1 MFYTDP
7 ELQIKYLIEALNLN
21 LSKKILDVGCNDCV
35 HLLKLKNLGYNVIGI
50 DLNKSTKSQN
60 TIAQNIFNFEP
71 VFNFDCIY
79 HFALQLGNNYNCI
92 ELLLK
97 KYFEILDH
105 NGLVVL
111 DFMNYH
117 SYLTNEQST
126 KETEFLIKNYH
137 KLIDIFVCNAYN
149 KLSGQLEYSIKW
161 KILTKSELEYLC
173 QKIGFEIVSIDFDFQ
188 NKNIGNFEPRE
199 LHSQFK
205 NRLTVVLKK
214 V

>member
-1 MFYTDP
+1 MFYSDP
-7 ELQIKYLIEALNLN
+7 ELQIEYLIETLDLN
-21 LSKKILDVGCNDCV
+21 LSKKILDVGCNDCT
-35 HLLKLKNLGYNVIGI
+35 HLLKLEDLGYKVIGI
-50 DLNKSTKSQN
+50 DLNNSTKN
-60 TIAQNIFNFEP
+60 PNIIVQNIFEFEP
-71 VFNFDCIY
+71 NFNFDCIY
-79 HFALQLGNNYNCI
+79 HLALQLGNNYNRI

-137 KLIDIFVCNAYN
+137 KFNDIFLCNAYN
-149 KLSGQLEYSIKW
+149 KLSGHLEYYAKW

-173 QKIGFEIVSIDFDFQ
+173 QKIGFEIISIDFDFQ
-188 NKNIGNFEPRE
+188 NKNIGYFEPRE
-199 LHSQFK
+199 LQSQFK